1 MKAELWKDHEIRF
14 VEKTPGEWWAVAADV
29 ATALSFSRPADMV
42 RMVEA
47 QDKGVHKVRTLG
59 GEQDMLILTEYGI
72 YQCVFNSNKPEAK
85 AFKRWVFGVIKQLRE
100 SAGLEGYEVFRMLD
114 KEHQRKQMEALRN
127 SLRVPA
133 QIDFIKANTIAN
145 KAVSNL
151 YGHQKMVKKGDM
163 PPEMLRERETVLEDV
178 VSLMALNDRYNMGLS
193 VSEQIYR
200 RAGRQDRP
208 A

>member
-1 MKAELWKDHEIRF
+1 MKTELWNGHSIRF
-14 VEKTPGEWWAVAADV
+14 VEKDGQWWAVAADV

-85 AFKRWVFGVIKQLRE
+85 AFKRWVFNVIKQLRE
-100 SAGLEGYEVFRMLD
+100 SAGLEGFEVFRMLD
-114 KEHQRKQMEALRN
+114 KEHQRKQMEALQN
-127 SLRVPA
+127 ALRHPVRV
-133 QIDFIKANTIAN
+133 DFIKANTIAN
-145 KAVSNL
+145 KAISNR
-151 YGHQKMVKKGDM
+151 YGFPKMVKKRDM
-163 PPEMLRERETVLEDV
+163 TPPMLAEREAVLEDV
-178 VSLMALNDRYNMGLS
+178 VSLMTLNDRYGIGLS

-200 RAGRQDRP
+200 PVEKP

>member
-1 MKAELWKDHEIRF
+1 MKTELWNGHDIRF
-14 VEKTPGEWWAVAADV
+14 VEKDGEWWAVAADV

-72 YQCVFNSNKPEAK
+72 YQCVFNSNKPDAK
-85 AFKRWVFGVIKQLRE
+85 AFKRWVFDVIKQLRE
-100 SAGLEGYEVFRMLD
+100 SAGLEGFEVFRMLD
-114 KEHQRKQMEALRN
+114 KEHQRKQMEALQN
-127 SLRVPA
+127 ALRHPVRV
-133 QIDFIKANTIAN
+133 DFIKANTIAN
-145 KAVSNL
+145 KAISNR
-151 YGHQKMVKKGDM
+151 YGFPRMIRKRDM
-163 PPEMLRERETVLEDV
+163 TPPMLAEREAVLEDV
-178 VSLMALNDRYNMGLS
+178 VSLMTLNDRYGIGLS

-200 RAGRQDRP
+200 PVGKP